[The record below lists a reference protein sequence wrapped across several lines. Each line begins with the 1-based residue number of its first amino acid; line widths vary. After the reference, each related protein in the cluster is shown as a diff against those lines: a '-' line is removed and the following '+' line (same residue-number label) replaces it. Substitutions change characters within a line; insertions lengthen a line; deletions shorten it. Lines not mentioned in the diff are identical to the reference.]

1 MMGVAPDNL
10 TGIPDPKKG
19 KTEARDGLTQHI
31 NISIMVNGNGNGGG
45 SGGSGGSGGV
55 MTVEGLHLHH

>member
-45 SGGSGGSGGV
+45 
-55 MTVEGLHLHH
+55 